1 MLLGLCKVGYDWW
14 AVRRTEQLKIDASSL
29 TGRTFLEKK
38 KKKNFRQVG
47 VAVTRYI
54 RTGEVQEHKV
64 KLTEALSLSF
74 RQYTHANGRTVL
86 SDNRLALTAN
96 VDIFNEN

>member
-1 MLLGLCKVGYDWW
+1 M
-14 AVRRTEQLKIDASSL
+14 
-29 TGRTFLEKK
+29 
-38 KKKNFRQVG
+38 
-47 VAVTRYI
+47 AVTRYI